1 MFPPHTAYRTIYQ
14 PQKIFYY
21 FSKVSPTLIFPQIS
35 YHPEQGRM
43 KTHTPSADPIR
54 NTHRHSQ
61 SADIGYDN
69 LRQVADFPF
78 RTAPDGFFAKRAGR
92 DDHLGT
98 GSFQLPGHGFCDLHL
113 LTVGDRRIG
122 DRRAAAGGVF
132 AGFRGF
138 EQFPDSPDHGTR
150 IVVNPAATSQ
160 FAGVV
165 VGITRRAVPDME
177 TACLHQ
183 TQDIFRMVQHLDP
196 FERIILTKNLEA
208 DRTRGHERRDAVLA
222 EQLRIVAHHLAR
234 RIRLTGQFQRA
245 SAADAPFAV
254 GPPDLFAGG
263 LEYFFHRR
271 HRTGRQEGHA
281 PGEIAHLPLAGRAV

>member
-1 MFPPHTAYRTIYQ
+1 MNLRPSGYEPDELPTAPSRDISSVMYYRFCVCKDKTNIRTLQIILRMFPPHTAYRTIYQ

-98 GSFQLPGHGFCDLHL
+98 GSFQLPGHGFCDLPVSYTHL
-113 LTVGDRRIG
+113 T
-122 DRRAAAGGVF
+122 
-132 AGFRGF
+132 
-138 EQFPDSPDHGTR
+138 
-150 IVVNPAATSQ
+150 
-160 FAGVV
+160 
-165 VGITRRAVPDME
+165 
-177 TACLHQ
+177 
-183 TQDIFRMVQHLDP
+183 
-196 FERIILTKNLEA
+196 
-208 DRTRGHERRDAVLA
+208 
-222 EQLRIVAHHLAR
+222 
-234 RIRLTGQFQRA
+234 
-245 SAADAPFAV
+245 
-254 GPPDLFAGG
+254 
-263 LEYFFHRR
+263 
-271 HRTGRQEGHA
+271 
-281 PGEIAHLPLAGRAV
+281 LPTNSRV

>member
-1 MFPPHTAYRTIYQ
+1 MVPPHTAYRTIYQ

-177 TACLHQ
+177 TALPSSDAGYIPNGAAPRPLRAHN
-183 TQDIFRMVQHLDP
+183 P
-196 FERIILTKNLEA
+196 
-208 DRTRGHERRDAVLA
+208 HEK
-222 EQLRIVAHHLAR
+222 
-234 RIRLTGQFQRA
+234 
-245 SAADAPFAV
+245 P
-254 GPPDLFAGG
+254 
-263 LEYFFHRR
+263 
-271 HRTGRQEGHA
+271 
-281 PGEIAHLPLAGRAV
+281 

>member
-1 MFPPHTAYRTIYQ
+1 MYYRFCVCKDKTNIRTLQIILRMFPPHTAYRTIYQ

-122 DRRAAAGGVF
+122 DRRAAAGGVS
-132 AGFRGF
+132 AGSSNSPTAPITARG
-138 EQFPDSPDHGTR
+138 S
-150 IVVNPAATSQ
+150 S
-160 FAGVV
+160 
-165 VGITRRAVPDME
+165 
-177 TACLHQ
+177 
-183 TQDIFRMVQHLDP
+183 
-196 FERIILTKNLEA
+196 
-208 DRTRGHERRDAVLA
+208 
-222 EQLRIVAHHLAR
+222 
-234 RIRLTGQFQRA
+234 
-245 SAADAPFAV
+245 
-254 GPPDLFAGG
+254 
-263 LEYFFHRR
+263 
-271 HRTGRQEGHA
+271 
-281 PGEIAHLPLAGRAV
+281 